1 MLVKIKIKIFILY
14 VMTIFIENMY
24 TQITFSSI
32 FLISV
37 MTQKKKEEKDICFLV
52 KYIHLI

>member
-1 MLVKIKIKIFILY
+1 MLVKIKLKILILY

-24 TQITFSSI
+24 IQITFSSI

-37 MTQKKKEEKDICFLV
+37 MTKKKDICFLV